1 MPRRVYTYQPE
12 MGWSNLNLFVSVS
25 SAVLAAGFILF
36 AIDAFRSARRGAF
49 AGDNPWN
56 ASTLEWAT
64 TSPPPPYNFARIP
77 VVSSASPLWDA
88 GDALPVASGLGIH
101 RRELL
106 ITSLDD
112 ATPQARET
120 SPRDSIWPFWSAIAT
135 TVMLVASIFTPWA
148 IVWGSIPVA
157 IALIG
162 WFWPKGHPEDEA

>member
-1 MPRRVYTYQPE
+1 MGVQHFLGLMGMPRRVYTYPDLPHW
-12 MGWSNLNLFVSVS
+12 GALNMVSTVGAFILGA
-25 SAVLAAGFILF
+25 SAVVLLANVARSLYAG
-36 AIDAFRSARRGAF
+36 AA

-106 ITSLDD
+106 IT
-112 ATPQARET
+112 T
-120 SPRDSIWPFWSAIAT
+120 S
-135 TVMLVASIFTPWA
+135 
-148 IVWGSIPVA
+148 
-157 IALIG
+157 
-162 WFWPKGHPEDEA
+162 